1 MVNLVFLQ
9 LLWSNVSSGVFL
21 PVGAARLMQ
30 DILGGGETTQYGE
43 GTESIDRLENL
54 LILENIS
61 VAVVP
66 PAVYK

>member
-1 MVNLVFLQ
+1 
-9 LLWSNVSSGVFL
+9 
-21 PVGAARLMQ
+21 MQ